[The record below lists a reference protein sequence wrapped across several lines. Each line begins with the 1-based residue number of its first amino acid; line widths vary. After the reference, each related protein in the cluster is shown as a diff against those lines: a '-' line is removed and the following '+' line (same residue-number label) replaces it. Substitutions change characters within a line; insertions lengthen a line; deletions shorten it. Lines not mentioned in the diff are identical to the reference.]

1 MPLVPRG
8 RSRSP
13 WRYPW
18 SRVTCSRF
26 AGSFSMMRAARATS
40 RTFFGHHSGAE
51 QSLNSYEMTDSD
63 CVIVRIASGPPT
75 ASRFIGASS
84 SFWKWFESEGF
95 VVCLLAVIGV
105 TSFVFLY
112 RGVAIWKAV
121 LVLVVFSITCTW
133 FV

>member
-1 MPLVPRG
+1 
-8 RSRSP
+8 
-13 WRYPW
+13 
-18 SRVTCSRF
+18 
-26 AGSFSMMRAARATS
+26 
-40 RTFFGHHSGAE
+40 
-51 QSLNSYEMTDSD
+51 MTDSD

-112 RGVAIWKAV
+112 RGVAIWKAA
-121 LVLVVFSITCTW
+121 LVLVVFSITCTR